1 MGEDGKCIWWI
12 GSWCILC
19 CVMSL
24 GYWKLRSFKYVLLG
38 KWLWRFSLETDNFW
52 KWLLVV
58 KYGEKEEERALNYV
72 CYLHRV
78 GVWKGIR
85 ESWETFSRYITFIT
99 GDGRKVQFWFDGLCM
114 DQALIDIFKELFQIA
129 VHTMAM
135 VCDYMEITFPCGG
148 EGMLKIGVLLL
159 WDQCRIG
166 FVIC

>member
-52 KWLLVV
+52 KWLVVV

-114 DQALIDIFKELFQIA
+114 DQALIDIFKELISNSST
-129 VHTMAM
+129 HNGNGMWLYG
-135 VCDYMEITFPCGG
+135 DYLPLWRGG
-148 EGMLKIGVLLL
+148 NAKN
-159 WDQCRIG
+159 WSPA
-166 FVIC
+166 FVRPV